1 LFFFDLS
8 IQPQLLSGNFC
19 LKLLSTE
26 TYSDFQSKLQGV
38 YLSIRDYIKKT
49 WVNNPNSVCRV
60 FIPFLH
66 SLFDD
71 SIWSNILS
79 KHFPLVFNF
88 LLKLKRLIASSRA
101 VIIIGFQPA
110 TITLEKLLTFETL
123 MDSIYS
129 VDSFSSRMHV
139 VPYEFREFLG
149 FFMIRKLQE
158 YGMLTSPQLKG
169 TRFGIKRD
177 RRKLHIEPLHL
188 PPEESRATTGDT
200 ERSKQQ
206 DQKIHS
212 TELKLNVDKVEVP
225 KSSATIENNVQS
237 DKPVSSLAAS
247 LAAAR
252 LAREAAKAS
261 GNLSLPQPI
270 SITKKD
276 SKIELPKGGIDF

>member
-1 LFFFDLS
+1 
-8 IQPQLLSGNFC
+8 
-19 LKLLSTE
+19 LKLLASE
-26 TYSDFQSKLQGV
+26 SYSDFQSKLQGV
-38 YLSIRDYIKKT
+38 YLSIREFMKKT
-49 WVNNPNSVCRV
+49 WLNNPKNICRI

-66 SLFDD
+66 SLFNENM
-71 SIWSNILS
+71 WSNILGEQ
-79 KHFPLVFNF
+79 FPLVFNF

-101 VIIIGFQPA
+101 VIIFGFQPA
-110 TITLEKLLTFETL
+110 TISQEKLLTLENVI
-123 MDSIYS
+123 DSIFS
-129 VDSFSSRMHV
+129 LDAFSSRMHV

-169 TRFGIKRD
+169 TKFGIKRD

-200 ERSKQQ
+200 QRSKQQ

-212 TELKLNVDKVEVP
+212 SELKVNVEKLEAPKVSVP
-225 KSSATIENNVQS
+225 AESTVKSE
-237 DKPVSSLAAS
+237 KPVSSLAAS

-252 LAREAAKAS
+252 LARETAKAS
-261 GNLSLPQPI
+261 GNLSLPQPV

-276 SKIELPKGGIDF
+276 NKIEIPKGGIDF